1 MAVGI
6 KRYNG
11 SAWVDAVVKK
21 WTGSAWADPNIYKY
35 TGSAWEQIYP
45 EVAIS
50 KTETITGSGTTWNFR
65 ANNYKNWKQE
75 DAKQGDG
82 SSYGG
87 DSKNYGYLN
96 LASSK
101 FSGYGNVNS
110 LSSAYYTGTRG
121 AAGSYNSNQ
130 TINFV
135 RGNVAPTSSSSA
147 TPVGTLS
154 GTWYCS
160 TGGPG
165 SGGKMTNKQMTDA
178 NGGTKPSNCLAWMN
192 GVDGKNKLYI
202 YKSDAQYLSITGAS
216 SVKATYVYMTKAIAF
231 EGMNDIGS
239 PITTFRN
246 RIVSYNNSTTF
257 MAPSLVNND
266 AYHTMIIYPNEVGMT
281 LNEIIANRTE
291 NNLEDINDNSVIF
304 DYEKQ
309 IVIKSSEYINET
321 NSIKVKLEYLSD
333 GHIPEYST
341 DGYNYLPMTSNAV
354 DYYDGALPD
363 DFDKNRHF
371 VYIRVVNEKTD
382 SIDFEYVHEPAFLV
396 L

>member
-21 WTGSAWADPNIYKY
+21 WTGSAWGDPNIYKY

-45 EVAIS
+45 EVAVT
-50 KTETITGSGTTWNFR
+50 KTETITGSATTWTYR
-65 ANNYKNWKQE
+65 ANVYTNWKQE

-101 FSGYGNVNS
+101 FAGYGNVNS
-110 LSSAYYTGTRG
+110 LTSAYYTATRG
-121 AAGSYNSNQ
+121 GAGYYNNDQ

-135 RGNVAPTSSSSA
+135 RGNVAPSSSSSA
-147 TPVGTLS
+147 SPVGTLS

-160 TGGPG
+160 TGAPG
-165 SGGKMTNKQMTDA
+165 SGGKMTNRQMID
-178 NGGTKPSNCLAWMN
+178 GSSGTKPANCLAWMN

-231 EGMNDIGS
+231 DGMNDTGS
-239 PITTFRN
+239 PIKAFRS
-246 RIVSYNNSTTF
+246 RILSYNNNTTI

-266 AYHTMIIYPNEVGMT
+266 AYHTMILYPNEIGMT
-281 LNEIIANRTE
+281 LNEIITNRTE
-291 NNLEDINDNSVIF
+291 NNLDDISDNSVIL
-304 DYEKQ
+304 DYQKQ
-309 IVIKSSEYINET
+309 IVIKSSKYIEET
-321 NSIKVKLEYLSD
+321 NSIKVKLEYLSN
-333 GHIPEYST
+333 GHVPEYSV
-341 DGYNYLPMTSNAV
+341 DGYNYSPMSSNAV
-354 DYYDGALPD
+354 DYYDGVLPD

-371 VYIRVVNEKTD
+371 VYIRVVNVNTD
-382 SIDFEYVHEPAFLV
+382 SVDFEYIHEPAFLI